1 MRDFMLLLGA
11 VLTLCAQ
18 PAFAADKQPPVA
30 ERTRKS
36 GLPLTEA
43 QAATEIPYL
52 ALSLTV
58 DPATKSLSGDARYR
72 VRAKAPLAQAQF
84 DLDPRYRISQVSVNG
99 APLAK
104 AAWRNDG
111 GLVTIDLPAQLA
123 AGAEAEVAIAYAGV
137 PFVAARAPWD
147 GGFVWSRTEV
157 GQPWIASAIQG
168 EGCDMFWP
176 CIDNPL
182 SRIALFDL
190 SIQVPEPLV
199 AAGNGA
205 LLGVERG
212 NGWATWRWR
221 ARHPNNYGVT
231 IQVGPYELAEADY
244 ASRYGNTIP
253 LRFWHLPG
261 HGEGARK
268 MLGELAGFLDFF
280 ESEVGPYPFGD
291 EKAGI
296 AETPHLGM
304 EHQTINAYGNGFKP
318 APEGYDWLLHHEF
331 SHEWFANQETNR
343 TDEEMWLH
351 EGFGTY
357 MQPLYLRWRSGELA
371 YHAAL
376 WGQRDNIVAKVPLV
390 PPEGAPT
397 PDYLDEDSG
406 WGGDIY
412 YKGSWILHTLREQVG
427 DAAFEASLRRFVY
440 DRDDP
445 APGNFAPVLRTTAEF
460 EAIVEDVTGKDW
472 TWFFDAYVRQGPLP
486 RLEAV
491 RNGSA
496 LALQW
501 HVEGGGTFPLPVE
514 VKVGERIVAVP
525 MTGGS
530 GTVDLGDPAAHYVLD
545 PDGKVLRFDPAIAE
559 WQAWSKAE
567 AEKKAAA
574 EK

>member
-1 MRDFMLLLGA
+1 MRNLSILLGA
-11 VLTLCAQ
+11 VLALGA
-18 PAFAADKQPPVA
+18 PAAMAASEQPPIA
-30 ERTRKS
+30 ERTKQS
-36 GLPLTEA
+36 GLPLTPA
-43 QAATEIPYL
+43 QAATEVPYL

-58 DPATKSLSGDARYR
+58 DPKTRSIAGDARYR
-72 VRAKAPLAQAQF
+72 LRAKAALAQAQF
-84 DLDPRYRISQVSVNG
+84 DLDPRYGISQVSVNG
-99 APLAK
+99 SALPK
-104 AAWRNDG
+104 AAWTNDG
-111 GLVTIDLPAQLA
+111 GLVTIDLPAPLA
-123 AGAEAEVAIAYAGV
+123 AGAEAEVAIAYSGV

-147 GGFVWSRTEV
+147 GGFVWSETEA

-168 EGCDMFWP
+168 EGCDMVWP

-182 SRIALFDL
+182 SRIALLDL
-190 SIQVPEPLV
+190 AIKVPEPLI

-205 LLGVERG
+205 LLGVERAD
-212 NGWATWRWR
+212 GWATWRWR
-221 ARHPNNYGVT
+221 AKHPNNYGVT

-261 HGEGARK
+261 HREGAEK
-268 MLGELAGFLDFF
+268 LLGELADAITFF

-318 APEGYDWLLHHEF
+318 VPEGYDWLLHHEF

-343 TDEEMWLH
+343 SDDEMWLH

-357 MQPLYLRWRSGELA
+357 MQPLYLRWRDGELA
-371 YHAAL
+371 YHAAM

-390 PPEGAPT
+390 PPAGSPM
-397 PDYLDEDSG
+397 PDYNDADSG

-412 YKGSWILHTLREQVG
+412 YKGSWILHTLREQIG
-427 DAAFEASLRRFVY
+427 DAAFNTALRRFVY
-440 DRDDP
+440 GRDDP

-472 TWFFDAYVRQGPLP
+472 TWFFDAYVRSGPLP
-486 RLEAV
+486 RLEAA
-491 RNGSA
+491 RSGSA
-496 LALQW
+496 LNLQW
-501 HVEGGGTFPLPVE
+501 HAEGGGAFPLPVE
-514 VKVGERIVAVP
+514 VQVGERIVTVP
-525 MTGGS
+525 MTGGL
-530 GTVDLGDPAAHYVLD
+530 GTVDLGGAAAHYVVD
-545 PDGKVLRFDPAIAE
+545 PGGKILRFDPAIAE
-559 WQAWSKAE
+559 WQAWTKAE
-567 AEKKAAA
+567 AERKAAA